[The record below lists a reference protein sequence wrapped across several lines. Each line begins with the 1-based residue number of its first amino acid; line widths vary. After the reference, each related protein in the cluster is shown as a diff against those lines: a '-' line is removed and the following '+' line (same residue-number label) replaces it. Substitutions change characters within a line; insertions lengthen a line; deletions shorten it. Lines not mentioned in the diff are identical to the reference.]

1 MENDRWF
8 RVAVIGGGIM
18 SVILTATLFFMK
30 WTGIDLLVRHIDGG
44 KRLGWQRRE
53 WMFPRQK
60 QGQCQKGKESDCN
73 RSHGCSLSWVRLAR
87 NLTEV
92 EDRTDGPGSAKNR
105 SAN

>member
-1 MENDRWF
+1 
-8 RVAVIGGGIM
+8 
-18 SVILTATLFFMK
+18 
-30 WTGIDLLVRHIDGG
+30 
-44 KRLGWQRRE
+44 
-53 WMFPRQK
+53 MFPRQK

-92 EDRTDGPGSAKNR
+92 EDRTDRPGSAGNR